1 MPLVPAAAALLLVS
15 ACGATG
21 TGTAGGQ
28 GGAAGANSGTTTLQ
42 QNPEFGKEP
51 HQLLLATESKQV
63 GWFVADAGGF
73 ALYRFDK
80 DTAKPSKS
88 TCDAACL
95 EQWPPVL
102 VGEHTMTSGVDPT
115 LVGSVARTD
124 GRRQVTLAGWPLYRY
139 AGDKKAGDLTGQG
152 RNGTWFAVT
161 PEGKKAQANDGAT
174 AGDAEADADAGSG
187 SGTGAGEA
195 DAEPDADADTGTGDG
210 Y

>member
-1 MPLVPAAAALLLVS
+1 MLLVPAAAASVLVS
-15 ACGATG
+15 ACGTTG
-21 TGTAGGQ
+21 TGTAGSQ
-28 GGAAGANSGTTTLQ
+28 DGAAAADSGTTTLQ
-42 QNPEFGKEP
+42 QNPEFSKEP
-51 HQLLLATESKQV
+51 HQLLLATESRQV

-88 TCDAACL
+88 NCDAACL
-95 EQWPPVL
+95 ELWPPVL

-115 LVGSVARTD
+115 LVGSVDRAD
-124 GRRQVTLAGWPLYRY
+124 GRKQVTLAGWPLYRY

-161 PEGKKAQANDGAT
+161 PEGKKAQANDGAA
-174 AGDAEADADAGSG
+174 AGDAETDP
-187 SGTGAGEA
+187 GTGTGTN
-195 DAEPDADADTGTGDG
+195 PGTGTGDG

>member
-1 MPLVPAAAALLLVS
+1 MRSRRTRKALLLIPAAAALMLVS

-21 TGTAGGQ
+21 LGASGGQ

-42 QNPEFGKEP
+42 QTPDFGKEP
-51 HQLLLATESKQV
+51 HQMLSATESRQV
-63 GWFVADAGGF
+63 GWFVADAAGF

-88 TCDAACL
+88 NCDAACL
-95 EQWPPVL
+95 EMWPPVL

-115 LVGSVARTD
+115 LVGSVERAN
-124 GRRQVTLAGWPLYRY
+124 GGKQVTLAGWPLYRY

-152 RNGTWFAVT
+152 KGGTWFAVT
-161 PEGKKAQANDGAT
+161 PEGRKAQADDGA
-174 AGDAEADADAGSG
+174 APAQ
-187 SGTGAGEA
+187 
-195 DAEPDADADTGTGDG
+195 PGTGDG

>member
-1 MPLVPAAAALLLVS
+1 MLSRRTRTALLLVPAAAALALVS

-51 HQLLLATESKQV
+51 HQLLSATESREV

-88 TCDAACL
+88 NCDAACL
-95 EQWPPVL
+95 EMWPPVL

-115 LVGSVARTD
+115 LVGSVARED
-124 GRRQVTLAGWPLYRY
+124 GRKQVTLAGWPLYRY
-139 AGDKKAGDLTGQG
+139 AGDKKAGDLAGQG
-152 RNGTWFAVT
+152 KGGTWFAVT
-161 PEGKKAQANDGAT
+161 PEGRKAQADDGA
-174 AGDAEADADAGSG
+174 APGD
-187 SGTGAGEA
+187 TGG
-195 DAEPDADADTGTGDG
+195 GTGDG